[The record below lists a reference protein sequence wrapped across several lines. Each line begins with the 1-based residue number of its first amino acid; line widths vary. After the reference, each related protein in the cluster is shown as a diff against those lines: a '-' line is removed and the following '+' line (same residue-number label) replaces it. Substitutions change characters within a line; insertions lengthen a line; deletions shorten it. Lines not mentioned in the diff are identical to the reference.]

1 MLLVLWGVALY
12 LLSGGVIGGAGYT
25 NEALGFSFD
34 YRTGPNGYVLQEA
47 KAQVGTKTDFVT
59 NIVLTG
65 TKELAAFREQ
75 AEAREGPPTIG
86 VMVFKNS
93 QNLFPEEWAKENR
106 TYSNIDLVV
115 GDQVE
120 MEVDGAKAVRYI
132 VDGLYRLDTVVVA
145 EKNYIYVFTGALVEG
160 DSPIEKDFEPF
171 LDSVRFVDRQ

>member
-1 MLLVLWGVALY
+1 MLLVLGGVALY

-93 QNLFPEEWAKENR
+93 QNLFPEEWAKENMLER
-106 TYSNIDLVV
+106 NGYKEKGGEGAYENNMQEARDGGYNQALSDLLEFMK
-115 GDQVE
+115 Q
-120 MEVDGAKAVRYI
+120 
-132 VDGLYRLDTVVVA
+132 
-145 EKNYIYVFTGALVEG
+145 
-160 DSPIEKDFEPF
+160 
-171 LDSVRFVDRQ
+171 